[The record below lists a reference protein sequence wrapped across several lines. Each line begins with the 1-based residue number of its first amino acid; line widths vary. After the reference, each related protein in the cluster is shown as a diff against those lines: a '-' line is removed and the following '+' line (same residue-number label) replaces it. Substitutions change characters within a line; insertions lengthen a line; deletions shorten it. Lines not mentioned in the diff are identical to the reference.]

1 MDCFECGAW
10 HMLPTDREKKRECV
24 CVSATYKSSP
34 EWVERPSSK
43 YLIPQVTPVRSCLGP
58 SLNEWSK
65 YDDCKVGREAT
76 SRGDPNA
83 IAAKLQIGLCDVTT
97 ASATTTPTTGVGESW
112 NEGGRGRYLA
122 RPWQRLRVRPVR
134 AYRHGATASIADF
147 GSEAVDAG
155 ATSWPNFIS
164 QHDLWPEQLC
174 TVINRRQGAIWR
186 QSENWTIG
194 QSHAQAHTQ
203 RKRIRLTYDANL
215 IALSLS
221 LSRLT
226 VALTAAVAVG

>member
-1 MDCFECGAW
+1 MTTAKWG
-10 HMLPTDREKKRECV
+10 
-24 CVSATYKSSP
+24 
-34 EWVERPSSK
+34 
-43 YLIPQVTPVRSCLGP
+43 
-58 SLNEWSK
+58 
-65 YDDCKVGREAT
+65 GRQRAEAT
-76 SRGDPNA
+76 RTRSQLSCKSGCAMWQLRVQQQR
-83 IAAKLQIGLCDVTT
+83 L
-97 ASATTTPTTGVGESW
+97 TGVGESG

-134 AYRHGATASIADF
+134 AHRHGATASIADF
-147 GSEAVDAG
+147 GSETVDAG

-203 RKRIRLTYDANL
+203 RKRIRFTYDANL

-226 VALTAAVAVG
+226 VALKVALTDAIAVG